1 MADAPWLTIVG
12 IGEDAPDGLSRASRA
27 ALQAAEVIM
36 GAPRH
41 LALIPDN
48 GARRIPWPVPFA
60 DGLPILDTLR
70 GQAVAVLAS
79 GDPFWFGAGS
89 VLAQRY
95 AAREWRALPA
105 LSSFT
110 LAAAELGWPLEQTT
124 CLGLHAAPLS
134 RLAAHL
140 APGARLIVL
149 LRDGDALGALAEL
162 LCTRG
167 FGATSVTVLEALGG
181 PRQRVTRF
189 TAQAGVSGRCAHPL
203 CAALHVW
210 AHGDGARTGSEAGD
224 QAGAQDGDRAEA
236 QAGDRAGAQVKDR
249 AEAQVKD
256 RAEAQAGERAG
267 AQAGSE
273 AAGDGSGAA
282 RAEGGDGAEA
292 AAAGPALHCASGQ
305 PDALFDSDGQ
315 LTKRPLRA
323 LTLSALAPQPGELLW
338 DIGGGSGSIAIE
350 WLLSAASTQAV
361 SIEARR
367 ERARR
372 IGANARRLGAARLQV
387 VHGRAPRALA
397 GLPEPQ
403 AVFIGGGLS
412 DALLEAVLAMLPRG
426 ARLVANAVTL
436 DSEALLSRWQ
446 SARGGDLLRIELA
459 RCAPIGTRRGWR
471 AAYPVVQWSV
481 SL

>member
-60 DGLPILDTLR
+60 DGLAILDTLR

-149 LRDGDALGALAEL
+149 LRDGDALGALADL
-162 LCTRG
+162 LCARG

-203 CAALHVW
+203 CAALHVC
-210 AHGDGARTGSEAGD
+210 AHGDGARAGD
-224 QAGAQDGDRAEA
+224 RAGAQTEDRAGTQAGDRAGA
-236 QAGDRAGAQVKDR
+236 QAGDRAGAQ
-249 AEAQVKD
+249 AG
-256 RAEAQAGERAG
+256 AQAGDRAGAQAEDRAGAQAEDRAG

-273 AAGDGSGAA
+273 AGGDGSGAA
-282 RAEGGDGAEA
+282 RAE
-292 AAAGPALHCASGQ
+292 AGPALHCASGQ

-459 RCAPIGTRRGWR
+459 RCAPIGTRRGWH

>member
-36 GAPRH
+36 GAPRQ

-60 DGLPILDTLR
+60 DGLAILDTLR

-149 LRDGDALGALAEL
+149 LRDGDALGALADL
-162 LCTRG
+162 LCARG

-181 PRQRVTRF
+181 PRQRVTQF

-203 CAALHVW
+203 CAALHVC
-210 AHGDGARTGSEAGD
+210 AHGDRDRARTGD
-224 QAGAQDGDRAEA
+224 RDGA
-236 QAGDRAGAQVKDR
+236 QAGDRV
-249 AEAQVKD
+249 
-256 RAEAQAGERAG
+256 
-267 AQAGSE
+267 GSE

-282 RAEGGDGAEA
+282 SAEGADGSEA

-387 VHGRAPRALA
+387 VHGRAPQALA

-459 RCAPIGTRRGWR
+459 RCAPIGTRRGWH

>member
-36 GAPRH
+36 GAPRQ

-89 VLAQRY
+89 VLAERY

-149 LRDGDALGALAEL
+149 LRDGDALGALADL
-162 LCTRG
+162 LRARG

-189 TAQAGVSGRCAHPL
+189 TAQAGVSDRCAHPL
-203 CAALHVW
+203 CAALQVC
-210 AHGDGARTGSEAGD
+210 AHGDGA
-224 QAGAQDGDRAEA
+224 
-236 QAGDRAGAQVKDR
+236 QAGDG
-249 AEAQVKD
+249 
-256 RAEAQAGERAG
+256 
-267 AQAGSE
+267 AGSE
-273 AAGDGSGAA
+273 TAGDRSGAA

-361 SIEARR
+361 SIEARG

-446 SARGGDLLRIELA
+446 NARGGDLLRIELA
-459 RCAPIGTRRGWR
+459 RCAPIGTRRGWH

>member
-149 LRDGDALGALAEL
+149 LRDGDALGALADL
-162 LCTRG
+162 LRARG

-203 CAALHVW
+203 CAALHVC
-210 AHGDGARTGSEAGD
+210 AHGDGTRT
-224 QAGAQDGDRAEA
+224 
-236 QAGDRAGAQVKDR
+236 GDRAGAESGDR
-249 AEAQVKD
+249 
-256 RAEAQAGERAG
+256 
-267 AQAGSE
+267 AGSE
-273 AAGDGSGAA
+273 AAGDGSEAA
-282 RAEGGDGAEA
+282 RAAGGDAAEA

-323 LTLSALAPQPGELLW
+323 LTLSALAPRPGELLW

-361 SIEARR
+361 SIEARH

-372 IGANARRLGAARLQV
+372 IGANARRLGAARLQI
-387 VHGRAPRALA
+387 VHGRAPQALA
-397 GLPEPQ
+397 GLPAPQ

-459 RCAPIGTRRGWR
+459 RCAPIGTRRGWH

>member
-27 ALQAAEVIM
+27 ALQAAKVIM

-89 VLAQRY
+89 VLAERY

-140 APGARLIVL
+140 APGARLIAL
-149 LRDGDALGALAEL
+149 LRDGDALGALADL
-162 LCTRG
+162 LCARG

-203 CAALHVW
+203 CAALHVC
-210 AHGDGARTGSEAGD
+210 AHGDGTRT
-224 QAGAQDGDRAEA
+224 
-236 QAGDRAGAQVKDR
+236 GDRAGAKSEDW
-249 AEAQVKD
+249 
-256 RAEAQAGERAG
+256 
-267 AQAGSE
+267 AGSE

-282 RAEGGDGAEA
+282 RAAGEDATEA

-338 DIGGGSGSIAIE
+338 DIGGGSGSIAID

-361 SIEARR
+361 SIEARC

-387 VHGRAPRALA
+387 VHGRAPQALA

-459 RCAPIGTRRGWR
+459 RCAPIGTQRGWR

>member
-60 DGLPILDTLR
+60 DGLAILDTLR

-140 APGARLIVL
+140 APGARLIAL
-149 LRDGDALGALAEL
+149 LRDGDALGALADL
-162 LCTRG
+162 LCARG

-203 CAALHVW
+203 CAALHVC
-210 AHGDGARTGSEAGD
+210 AHGDGTRSGDRAGSEAGD
-224 QAGAQDGDRAEA
+224 R
-236 QAGDRAGAQVKDR
+236 V
-249 AEAQVKD
+249 
-256 RAEAQAGERAG
+256 
-267 AQAGSE
+267 GSE
-273 AAGDGSGAA
+273 AAGDGSEAA
-282 RAEGGDGAEA
+282 RAEGGDAAEA

-323 LTLSALAPQPGELLW
+323 LTLSALAPRPGELLW

-387 VHGRAPRALA
+387 VHGRAPQALA

-436 DSEALLSRWQ
+436 DSEALLARWQ

-459 RCAPIGTRRGWR
+459 RCAPIGTRRGWH

>member
-36 GAPRH
+36 GAPRQ

-60 DGLPILDTLR
+60 DGLAILDTLR

-89 VLAQRY
+89 VLAERY

-149 LRDGDALGALAEL
+149 LRDGDALGALADL
-162 LCTRG
+162 LCARG

-181 PRQRVTRF
+181 PRQRVTQF

-203 CAALHVW
+203 CAALHVC
-210 AHGDGARTGSEAGD
+210 AHGDGARTG
-224 QAGAQDGDRAEA
+224 DRAGA
-236 QAGDRAGAQVKDR
+236 QAGDRVGAKTGD
-249 AEAQVKD
+249 
-256 RAEAQAGERAG
+256 RAG

-282 RAEGGDGAEA
+282 RAEGGDGVEA
-292 AAAGPALHCASGQ
+292 AASSALHCASGQ

-323 LTLSALAPQPGELLW
+323 LTLSALAPRPGELLW

-361 SIEARR
+361 SIEARG

-412 DALLEAVLAMLPRG
+412 DALLETVLAMLPRG

-459 RCAPIGTRRGWR
+459 RCAPIGTRRGWH

>member
-60 DGLPILDTLR
+60 DGLAILDTLR

-149 LRDGDALGALAEL
+149 LRDGDALGALADL
-162 LCTRG
+162 LRARG

-189 TAQAGVSGRCAHPL
+189 TAQAGVNGRCAHPL
-203 CAALHVW
+203 CAALHVC
-210 AHGDGARTGSEAGD
+210 AHGDGARTG
-224 QAGAQDGDRAEA
+224 DRAGA
-236 QAGDRAGAQVKDR
+236 QAGDRAGSQ
-249 AEAQVKD
+249 
-256 RAEAQAGERAG
+256 
-267 AQAGSE
+267 
-273 AAGDGSGAA
+273 AAGDGSGAE
-282 RAEGGDGAEA
+282 RAEDRDGAGDRAGAQAESQAAGDESGAERAEDRDGAEA

-361 SIEARR
+361 SIEAQP

-387 VHGRAPRALA
+387 VHGRAPQALA

-436 DSEALLSRWQ
+436 DSEALLARWQ

-459 RCAPIGTRRGWR
+459 RCAPIGTRRGWH

>member
-60 DGLPILDTLR
+60 DGLAILDTLR

-140 APGARLIVL
+140 APGARLIAL
-149 LRDGDALGALAEL
+149 LRDGDALDALAEL
-162 LCTRG
+162 LCARG

-203 CAALHVW
+203 CAALHVC
-210 AHGDGARTGSEAGD
+210 AHGDRAGSEAGD
-224 QAGAQDGDRAEA
+224 RAGSE
-236 QAGDRAGAQVKDR
+236 AGDR
-249 AEAQVKD
+249 
-256 RAEAQAGERAG
+256 
-267 AQAGSE
+267 AGSE

-282 RAEGGDGAEA
+282 RAEGGDGAGA

-305 PDALFDSDGQ
+305 PDVLFDSDGQ

-323 LTLSALAPQPGELLW
+323 LTLSALAPRPGELLW

-387 VHGRAPRALA
+387 VHGRAPQALA

-436 DSEALLSRWQ
+436 DSEALLARWQ

-459 RCAPIGTRRGWR
+459 RCAPIGTRRGWH

-481 SL
+481 NL

>member
-60 DGLPILDTLR
+60 DGLAILDTLR

-124 CLGLHAAPLS
+124 CLGLHAAPLG

-162 LCTRG
+162 LCARG

-181 PRQRVTRF
+181 PRQRVTQF
-189 TAQAGVSGRCAHPL
+189 TAQAGVSGRCTHPL
-203 CAALHVW
+203 CAALHVC
-210 AHGDGARTGSEAGD
+210 AH
-224 QAGAQDGDRAEA
+224 
-236 QAGDRAGAQVKDR
+236 
-249 AEAQVKD
+249 
-256 RAEAQAGERAG
+256 
-267 AQAGSE
+267 
-273 AAGDGSGAA
+273 
-282 RAEGGDGAEA
+282 GDGAEA

-387 VHGRAPRALA
+387 VHGRAPQALA

-426 ARLVANAVTL
+426 TRLVANAVTL
-436 DSEALLSRWQ
+436 DSEALLARWQ

-459 RCAPIGTRRGWR
+459 RCAPIGTRRGWQ

>member
-48 GARRIPWPVPFA
+48 GARHIPWPVPFA
-60 DGLPILDTLR
+60 DGLAILDTLR

-149 LRDGDALGALAEL
+149 LRDGDALDALADL
-162 LCTRG
+162 LCARG

-189 TAQAGVSGRCAHPL
+189 TAQAGVSGHCAHPL
-203 CAALHVW
+203 CAALHVC
-210 AHGDGARTGSEAGD
+210 AHGDGAR
-224 QAGAQDGDRAEA
+224 
-236 QAGDRAGAQVKDR
+236 AGDRAGA
-249 AEAQVKD
+249 ETGAQTGD
-256 RAEAQAGERAG
+256 RAG
-267 AQAGSE
+267 AQTVDRAGAQTGDRAGAQTGDRAGAQTGDRAGSE

-282 RAEGGDGAEA
+282 GAEAGDRAGA

-387 VHGRAPRALA
+387 VHGRAPQALA

-459 RCAPIGTRRGWR
+459 RCAPIGTRRGWH

>member
-1 MADAPWLTIVG
+1 M
-12 IGEDAPDGLSRASRA
+12 
-27 ALQAAEVIM
+27 QAES
-36 GAPRH
+36 
-41 LALIPDN
+41 
-48 GARRIPWPVPFA
+48 
-60 DGLPILDTLR
+60 
-70 GQAVAVLAS
+70 Q
-79 GDPFWFGAGS
+79 
-89 VLAQRY
+89 
-95 AAREWRALPA
+95 
-105 LSSFT
+105 
-110 LAAAELGWPLEQTT
+110 
-124 CLGLHAAPLS
+124 
-134 RLAAHL
+134 
-140 APGARLIVL
+140 
-149 LRDGDALGALAEL
+149 
-162 LCTRG
+162 
-167 FGATSVTVLEALGG
+167 
-181 PRQRVTRF
+181 
-189 TAQAGVSGRCAHPL
+189 
-203 CAALHVW
+203 
-210 AHGDGARTGSEAGD
+210 
-224 QAGAQDGDRAEA
+224 
-236 QAGDRAGAQVKDR
+236 
-249 AEAQVKD
+249 
-256 RAEAQAGERAG
+256 
-267 AQAGSE
+267 

-282 RAEGGDGAEA
+282 RTEGGDRAEA

-367 ERARR
+367 ARARR

-387 VHGRAPRALA
+387 VHGRAPQALA

-459 RCAPIGTRRGWR
+459 RCAPIGTRRGWQ

>member
-36 GAPRH
+36 GAPRQ

-60 DGLPILDTLR
+60 DGLAILDTLR

-124 CLGLHAAPLS
+124 CLGLHAAPLGG
-134 RLAAHL
+134 LAAHL

-149 LRDGDALGALAEL
+149 LRDGDALGALADL
-162 LCTRG
+162 LCARG

-203 CAALHVW
+203 CAALHVC
-210 AHGDGARTGSEAGD
+210 AHGDGA
-224 QAGAQDGDRAEA
+224 GAQARDRAGT
-236 QAGDRAGAQVKDR
+236 QAGDR
-249 AEAQVKD
+249 
-256 RAEAQAGERAG
+256 
-267 AQAGSE
+267 AGSE

-387 VHGRAPRALA
+387 VHGRAPQALA

-459 RCAPIGTRRGWR
+459 RCAPIGTRRGWH

>member
-36 GAPRH
+36 GAPRQ

-89 VLAQRY
+89 VLAERY

-149 LRDGDALGALAEL
+149 LRDGDALGALADL
-162 LCTRG
+162 LCARG

-181 PRQRVTRF
+181 PRQRVTQF

-203 CAALHVW
+203 CAALHVC
-210 AHGDGARTGSEAGD
+210 AHGDR
-224 QAGAQDGDRAEA
+224 
-236 QAGDRAGAQVKDR
+236 
-249 AEAQVKD
+249 
-256 RAEAQAGERAG
+256 
-267 AQAGSE
+267 
-273 AAGDGSGAA
+273 
-282 RAEGGDGAEA
+282 AEA

-323 LTLSALAPQPGELLW
+323 LTLSALAPRPGELLW

-387 VHGRAPRALA
+387 VHGRAPQALA

-459 RCAPIGTRRGWR
+459 RCAPIGTRRGWH

>member
-60 DGLPILDTLR
+60 DGLAILDTLR

-89 VLAQRY
+89 VLAGRY

-140 APGARLIVL
+140 APGARLIAL
-149 LRDGDALGALAEL
+149 LRDGDALGALADL
-162 LCTRG
+162 LCARG

-203 CAALHVW
+203 CAALHVC
-210 AHGDGARTGSEAGD
+210 AHGDGTRSGDRAGSEAGD
-224 QAGAQDGDRAEA
+224 R
-236 QAGDRAGAQVKDR
+236 V
-249 AEAQVKD
+249 
-256 RAEAQAGERAG
+256 
-267 AQAGSE
+267 GSE
-273 AAGDGSGAA
+273 AAGDGSEAA
-282 RAEGGDGAEA
+282 RAEGGDAAEA

-323 LTLSALAPQPGELLW
+323 LTLSALAPRPGELLW

-361 SIEARR
+361 SIEARC

-372 IGANARRLGAARLQV
+372 IDANARRLGAARLQV
-387 VHGRAPRALA
+387 VHGRAPQALA

-436 DSEALLSRWQ
+436 DSEALLARWQ

-459 RCAPIGTRRGWR
+459 RCAPIGTRRGWH

>member
-36 GAPRH
+36 GAPRQ

-124 CLGLHAAPLS
+124 CLGLHAAPLG

-149 LRDGDALGALAEL
+149 LRDGDALGALADL
-162 LCTRG
+162 LCARG

-203 CAALHVW
+203 CAALHVC
-210 AHGDGARTGSEAGD
+210 AHGDGA
-224 QAGAQDGDRAEA
+224 GAQARDRAGT
-236 QAGDRAGAQVKDR
+236 QAGDR
-249 AEAQVKD
+249 
-256 RAEAQAGERAG
+256 
-267 AQAGSE
+267 AGSE

-323 LTLSALAPQPGELLW
+323 LTLSALAPQPGERLW

-387 VHGRAPRALA
+387 VHGRAPQALA

-459 RCAPIGTRRGWR
+459 RCAPIGTRRGWH

>member
-36 GAPRH
+36 GAPRQ

-60 DGLPILDTLR
+60 DGLAILDTLR

-134 RLAAHL
+134 GLAAHL

-149 LRDGDALGALAEL
+149 LRDGDALGALADL
-162 LCTRG
+162 LCARG

-203 CAALHVW
+203 CAALHVC
-210 AHGDGARTGSEAGD
+210 AHGDGA
-224 QAGAQDGDRAEA
+224 GAQARDR
-236 QAGDRAGAQVKDR
+236 
-249 AEAQVKD
+249 
-256 RAEAQAGERAG
+256 
-267 AQAGSE
+267 AGSE
-273 AAGDGSGAA
+273 AAGDESEAA

-323 LTLSALAPQPGELLW
+323 LTLSALAPQPGERLW

-387 VHGRAPRALA
+387 VHGRAPQALA

-459 RCAPIGTRRGWR
+459 RCAPIGTRRGWH

>member
-1 MADAPWLTIVG
+1 MADTPWLTIVG

-60 DGLPILDTLR
+60 DGLAILDTLR

-89 VLAQRY
+89 VLAERY

-149 LRDGDALGALAEL
+149 LRDGDALGALADL
-162 LCTRG
+162 LRARG

-189 TAQAGVSGRCAHPL
+189 TAQAGVSGHCAHPL
-203 CAALHVW
+203 CAALHVC
-210 AHGDGARTGSEAGD
+210 AHGDGARA
-224 QAGAQDGDRAEA
+224 GDRAESETA
-236 QAGDRAGAQVKDR
+236 DRAGDR
-249 AEAQVKD
+249 
-256 RAEAQAGERAG
+256 
-267 AQAGSE
+267 AGSE

-282 RAEGGDGAEA
+282 GAEGGDGAEA

-323 LTLSALAPQPGELLW
+323 LTLSALAPRPGELLW

-387 VHGRAPRALA
+387 VHGRAPQALA

-459 RCAPIGTRRGWR
+459 RCAPIGTRRGWH

>member
-36 GAPRH
+36 GAPRQ

-60 DGLPILDTLR
+60 DGLAILDTLR

-134 RLAAHL
+134 GLAAHL

-149 LRDGDALGALAEL
+149 LRDGDALGALADL
-162 LCTRG
+162 LCARG

-203 CAALHVW
+203 CAALHVC
-210 AHGDGARTGSEAGD
+210 AHGDGA
-224 QAGAQDGDRAEA
+224 GAQARDRAGT
-236 QAGDRAGAQVKDR
+236 QAGDR
-249 AEAQVKD
+249 
-256 RAEAQAGERAG
+256 
-267 AQAGSE
+267 AGSE

-323 LTLSALAPQPGELLW
+323 LTLSALAPQPGERLW

-387 VHGRAPRALA
+387 VHGRAPQALA

-459 RCAPIGTRRGWR
+459 RCAPIGTRRGWH

>member
-140 APGARLIVL
+140 APGARLIAL
-149 LRDGDALGALAEL
+149 LRDGDALGALADL
-162 LCTRG
+162 LCARG

-203 CAALHVW
+203 CAALHVC
-210 AHGDGARTGSEAGD
+210 AHGDGVR
-224 QAGAQDGDRAEA
+224 
-236 QAGDRAGAQVKDR
+236 AGDRAGDQIGAQT
-249 AEAQVKD
+249 
-256 RAEAQAGERAG
+256 GGRAG
-267 AQAGSE
+267 AQARDRAGAQAESQ
-273 AAGDGSGAA
+273 AADDGSGAA
-282 RAEGGDGAEA
+282 RVEGGDGAEA

-367 ERARR
+367 ERTRR

-387 VHGRAPRALA
+387 VHGRAPQALA

-436 DSEALLSRWQ
+436 DSEALLARWQ

-459 RCAPIGTRRGWR
+459 RCAPIGTRRGWH

>member
-60 DGLPILDTLR
+60 DGLAILDTLR

-140 APGARLIVL
+140 APGARLIAL
-149 LRDGDALGALAEL
+149 LRDGDALGALAAL
-162 LCTRG
+162 LCARG

-189 TAQAGVSGRCAHPL
+189 TAQAGVSGHCAHPL
-203 CAALHVW
+203 CAALHVC
-210 AHGDGARTGSEAGD
+210 AHGDGTRAGDGAGSEAG
-224 QAGAQDGDRAEA
+224 A
-236 QAGDRAGAQVKDR
+236 QAGDRAGN
-249 AEAQVKD
+249 
-256 RAEAQAGERAG
+256 
-267 AQAGSE
+267 E

-282 RAEGGDGAEA
+282 GAEGGDGAEA
-292 AAAGPALHCASGQ
+292 AAAGPVLHCASGQ

-323 LTLSALAPQPGELLW
+323 LTLSALAPRPGELLW

-387 VHGRAPRALA
+387 VHGRAPQALA

-436 DSEALLSRWQ
+436 DSEALLARWQ
-446 SARGGDLLRIELA
+446 RARGGDLLRIELA
-459 RCAPIGTRRGWR
+459 RCAPIGTRRGWH

>member
-36 GAPRH
+36 GAARH

-60 DGLPILDTLR
+60 DGLAILDTLR

-149 LRDGDALGALAEL
+149 LRDGDALGALADL
-162 LCTRG
+162 LRARG

-203 CAALHVW
+203 CAALHVC
-210 AHGDGARTGSEAGD
+210 AHGDGARTG
-224 QAGAQDGDRAEA
+224 DRAGSET
-236 QAGDRAGAQVKDR
+236 GDRAGSQARDR
-249 AEAQVKD
+249 
-256 RAEAQAGERAG
+256 
-267 AQAGSE
+267 AGSE
-273 AAGDGSGAA
+273 AAGDGSGTA

-292 AAAGPALHCASGQ
+292 AAARPALHCASGQ

-323 LTLSALAPQPGELLW
+323 LTLSALAPRPGERLW

-387 VHGRAPRALA
+387 VHGRAPQALA

-436 DSEALLSRWQ
+436 DSEALLARWQ

-459 RCAPIGTRRGWR
+459 RCAPIGTRRGWQ